1 MNSSQTHSTFYMKE
15 KKCSRAWNSP
25 RVQHSGGIWKKGR
38 KKKKKPCLSK
48 HVKRELCS
56 LSMEGRKTLFV
67 AAVEEKKKSPARKL
81 PTDGKYIFNSS
92 VILCGLVHICPAV
105 LGSRNS

>member
-1 MNSSQTHSTFYMKE
+1 MILEAEIVPEFNSLRNLKE
-15 KKCSRAWNSP
+15 RGKR
-25 RVQHSGGIWKKGR
+25 
-38 KKKKKPCLSK
+38 PCFSK
-48 HVKRELCS
+48 DVKRGLCS
-56 LSMEGRKTLFV
+56 LRAEEGRK
-67 AAVEEKKKSPARKL
+67 EEEDPICDFRGGKEKSPTRKL

>member
-1 MNSSQTHSTFYMKE
+1 MREE
-15 KKCSRAWNSP
+15 KSP
-25 RVQHSGGIWKKGR
+25 A
-38 KKKKKPCLSK
+38 SK
-48 HVKRELCS
+48 DLRPELCS
-56 LSMEGRKTLFV
+56 LRMGGGKKTLFK
-67 AAVEEKKKSPARKL
+67 AAGEEKSPTRKL